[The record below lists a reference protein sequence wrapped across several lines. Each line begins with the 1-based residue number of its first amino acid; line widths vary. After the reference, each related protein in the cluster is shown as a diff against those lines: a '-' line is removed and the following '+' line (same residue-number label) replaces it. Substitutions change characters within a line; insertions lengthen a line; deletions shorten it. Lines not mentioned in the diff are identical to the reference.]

1 VSAPSTLIIN
11 TPFTELAQHWTER
24 SDRTLGLGEGRRPAG
39 YEIIDTRETTRRQV
53 QIPLADDIRQ
63 RLAQWRNAGWPGV
76 TAVTQQLLTHW
87 WYLLPVGQASRPS
100 RSSYSPIGGIWS
112 RSRGGNI
119 RFTFARWKPFRP

>member
-87 WYLLPVGQASRPS
+87 WYLEPVSGRQ
-100 RSSYSPIGGIWS
+100 Y
-112 RSRGGNI
+112 
-119 RFTFARWKPFRP
+119 PFYFCQMEAI